1 MPSVKLLV
9 ARAGVTPEGL
19 PFSQSVGRVVEV
31 SDAEAK
37 RMIDAGQAEAIKARG
52 RPRTATKPA
61 EDAEKR

>member
-19 PFSQSVGRVVEV
+19 PFSQSVGRVIDV

-37 RMIDAGQAEAIKARG
+37 RMIEAGQAEAIKTRG
-52 RPRTATKPA
+52 RPKTAAKPT
-61 EDAEKR
+61 EDVEKR